1 MSRRELSED
10 AINGIQALDAT
21 IELIDERLPCSHG
34 VVQDAKDQHDAVIL
48 LLLAATHALAR
59 GHRRGVVE
67 RFANGTLG
75 TIFHSRPEASHL
87 PKSTNVRHRRD
98 PD

>member
-10 AINGIQALDAT
+10 AIDGIQALDAT

-34 VVQDAKDQHDAVIL
+34 VVQDAKDLHDAVIL

-59 GHRRGVVE
+59 GHDRPPSTPSSRR
-67 RFANGTLG
+67 F
-75 TIFHSRPEASHL
+75 SL
-87 PKSTNVRHRRD
+87 PRVRSGA
-98 PD
+98 